1 MSNWLKAQKAKAK
14 AQFAAK
20 RHFSF
25 IAFALSI
32 LQAFGVLWLVVEPTT
47 FFFPNFSSTVR
58 DWWWIFPFA
67 GVLIGSCRAWP
78 RLTVNSK
85 IAGTDAVIEIRV
97 CDLFEQDGVL
107 VVSSNTTFDTTM
119 EDRTISRTSTQG
131 QFTNRFCDALE
142 NLDRQIEDALDGIEF
157 EERDPATKPYGKRR
171 EYPVGTVASVICNSR
186 SAYFVAIASLN
197 ANRNASATRED
208 ILDALPLLWEFVRTR
223 GDLEPIAVPIIGS
236 GLARVSATREELIR
250 EIIKSFIAAAQVGR
264 FCENLTI
271 SISPE
276 DYRERNINL
285 PALGRFLEHEC
296 TYAYGPQPPA
306 SAPHGTPA

>member
-1 MSNWLKAQKAKAK
+1 MRNWLKAQKAKAK

-25 IAFALSI
+25 IAFVSSI
-32 LQAFGVLWLVVEPTT
+32 LQAFGVLWLIIEPTA
-47 FFFPNFSSTVR
+47 FFFPNFANVVR
-58 DWWWIFPFA
+58 DWWWVFPLT
-67 GVLIGSCRAWP
+67 GVLIGLWRAWP
-78 RLTVNSK
+78 RLTVKSK
-85 IAGTDAVIEIRV
+85 VAGTDAVIEIRV

-107 VVSSNTTFDTTM
+107 VVSSNTTFDTAM
-119 EDRTISRTSTQG
+119 EDRTISKASTQG

-142 NLDRQIEDALDGIEF
+142 NLDLQIERALDGIDF
-157 EERDPATKPYGKRR
+157 EERDPATKPYGKRN
-171 EYPVGTVASVICNSR
+171 EYPVGTVASVICNTK

-208 ILDALPLLWEFVRTR
+208 ILDALPRLWEFVRTR

-236 GLARVSATREELIR
+236 GLARVPATREELIR

-271 SISPE
+271 SISPV
-276 DYRERNINL
+276 DYRERNIDL

-296 TYAYGPQPPA
+296 LYAYGPQPPS
-306 SAPHGTPA
+306 SAPQGTPA